1 MTGGLRRFLAWRLAF
16 LFPLGV
22 CVTGAVTALLLG
34 ELPQLF
40 SRPFVPTLVLGL
52 VIAAVL
58 GGLVGWMTAARVTRP
73 VGELIRGARRLAAG
87 EFDRRVHVDGPD
99 ELVML
104 ARAFNEMAGRL
115 QATLRELRAE
125 QARLATVVGA
135 MTSGVLFID
144 GDGRLRL
151 ANPAARRLL
160 DITEQALGRDY
171 ISVTRHYGLARAIEE
186 GLAGGRVVERDVT
199 IPPDPG
205 AAPRHVRV
213 TVVPLDA
220 DARGAM
226 APGGGPGPGTG
237 HGDAAAAPA
246 GLGPEPARARHQ
258 GGAPREAGPR
268 SAGGGVTAAEGK
280 RGGVVVVLHDITEI
294 RRLEQIRRDF
304 VANVSH
310 ELRTPV
316 AAIQGFAETLLEGVI
331 REDPATAEHFA
342 QVIHREAERMARLV
356 QDLLDLARLESPE
369 PGLQRERFDL
379 RDSAAQAAERF
390 RPRLEAAGLRLEV
403 ESPPEPVPVWADR
416 HRLDQVWT
424 NLLEN
429 ARQYTPAGGTVT
441 VAVRR
446 DGTGRKARAV
456 GEVRDTGRGIPPDAL
471 PRIFERF
478 YRVDPGRSRASGGT
492 GLGLAIVKHIIE
504 AHGGAVEAESE
515 LGAGTVI
522 RFRIPLAADD
532 GAAGAEGVPAAR
544 DGCDGGR

>member
-1 MTGGLRRFLAWRLAF
+1 MAGGLRRYLAWRLAVY
-16 LFPLGV
+16 FPLGV
-22 CVTGAVTALLLG
+22 AVVGTVTALLLG

-40 SRPFVPTLVLGL
+40 SRDFLPTLILGL
-52 VIAAVL
+52 LVAALTGAGL
-58 GGLVGWMTAARVTRP
+58 GWAMAERVTRP
-73 VGELIRGARRLAAG
+73 VRELVAGARQLAAG
-87 EFDRRVHVDGPD
+87 EFERRVHVDGPD
-99 ELVML
+99 ELVTL
-104 ARAFNEMAGRL
+104 ARAFNEMAARL
-115 QATLRELRAE
+115 QVTLRELRTE

-160 DITEQALGRDY
+160 DIPEQALGRDY
-171 ISVTRHYGLARAIEE
+171 ISVTRHYGLARVIEE
-186 GLAGGRVVERDVT
+186 GLVGGQVVEHDVT

-213 TVVPLDA
+213 TVVPLGTDA
-220 DARGAM
+220 GGATVPGGVDVPGEAGSKFAGRGAM
-226 APGGGPGPGTG
+226 AAGGKGGG
-237 HGDAAAAPA
+237 
-246 GLGPEPARARHQ
+246 L
-258 GGAPREAGPR
+258 
-268 SAGGGVTAAEGK
+268 
-280 RGGVVVVLHDITEI
+280 VVVLHDISEI

-331 REDPATAEHFA
+331 REDPATAERFA

-390 RPRLEAAGLRLEV
+390 RPRLEATGLRLEV
-403 ESPPEPVPVWADR
+403 QLSPEPVPVWADR

-441 VAVRR
+441 VAV
-446 DGTGRKARAV
+446 GREGQGHQAMAV
-456 GEVRDTGRGIPPDAL
+456 GEVRDTGRGIPPDVL

-478 YRVDPGRSRASGGT
+478 YRVDPGRSRAAGGT

-504 AHGGAVEAESE
+504 AHGGAVGAESQ

-532 GAAGAEGVPAAR
+532 VAAGAKGVGEFPG
-544 DGCDGGR
+544 GCEGGR